1 MNIPNSLSILRL
13 LTVPVLAAAAWHGQ
27 GELFLAVFAFG
38 LLTDGLDGFI
48 ARRFNQATELGAR
61 LDSWADIAIY
71 VTVVASAG
79 RLWPEI
85 LWAER
90 YYFAIVAACVVIPPA
105 AGLVKFG
112 VIPSYHTWLVK
123 AAVGL
128 TALSVIALFLGGP
141 AWPFRLSAGLVLL
154 AAAEQLLIT
163 ATLDA
168 PVSNVRSWWD
178 VIKKNS
184 EFRSRESE

>member
-13 LTVPVLAAAAWHGQ
+13 LTVPVLAYTAWRGHGN
-27 GELFLAVFAFG
+27 LFLAVFVFG
-38 LLTDGLDGFI
+38 LMTDGLDGFI

-71 VTVVASAG
+71 VTVVLSAY
-79 RLWPEI
+79 RLWPDI
-85 LWAER
+85 IWAER
-90 YYFAIVAACVVIPPA
+90 YYFAVIAACVFIPPV
-105 AGLVKFG
+105 AGMIKFG
-112 VIPSYHTWLVK
+112 TIPSYHTWLVK
-123 AAVGL
+123 TAVGL

-178 VIKKNS
+178 VIRKNS
-184 EFRSRESE
+184 EF